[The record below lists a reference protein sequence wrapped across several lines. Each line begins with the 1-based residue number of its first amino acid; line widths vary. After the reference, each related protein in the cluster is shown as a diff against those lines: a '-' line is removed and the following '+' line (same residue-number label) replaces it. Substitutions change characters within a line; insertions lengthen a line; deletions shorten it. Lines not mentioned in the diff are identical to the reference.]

1 MKDAIGYLRVS
12 TKEQGRSGLGLD
24 AQRKDIEGFSERE
37 GFAIKAWHKDIQ
49 TGAGKDALL
58 LRPGLAT
65 ALKEA
70 RAVGAPLIVSRLD
83 RLSRNVHFISGLME
97 HKVHFIIAAFGKDV
111 DDFVIHIY
119 ASLAQQERKMIA
131 ERIKAAIAIAK
142 ANGRKFTLQTC
153 SKAMKRRI
161 REASVTA
168 RKKAATERLEAH
180 RPHIEWAFRQQSR
193 YGAYRPLSFNEAAA
207 KLNERGIESLTSGRW
222 TGSGLARAA
231 RRLGLDPTP
240 GQFSQ
245 DVVRAKVREVWNAN
259 PGITGRELMAHW
271 PLPHPIGFLNCYR
284 FLTECRLSAARRS
297 PLHRKIGWRIDE
309 RTVTRIQIA
318 RIVNKHPALTAL
330 EVLER
335 LGPGRYR
342 SAKWVGYVVE
352 ECRNPS
358 ALKTHRRWNR
368 SHRAKQKNGTARKHE
383 AAALVTVRQATI
395 RSYCASRDEA
405 GRLTTVR

>member
-1 MKDAIGYLRVS
+1 MRCFCAR
-12 TKEQGRSGLGLD
+12 
-24 AQRKDIEGFSERE
+24 
-37 GFAIKAWHKDIQ
+37 
-49 TGAGKDALL
+49 
-58 LRPGLAT
+58 GLAT
-65 ALKEA
+65 AFKEA
-70 RAVGAPLIVSRLD
+70 GAAGAPLIVSRLD

-97 HKVHFIIAAFGKDV
+97 HKVHFIISAFGQDV

-161 REASVTA
+161 REASIAA
-168 RKKAATERLEAH
+168 RKRAAAERLEAH
-180 RPHIEWAFRQQSR
+180 RVHIEWAFKQQSR
-193 YGAYRPLSFNEAAA
+193 YGGHRPLSFSEAAQI
-207 KLNERGIESLTSGRW
+207 LNERGIESLASGRW

-245 DVVRAKVREVWNAN
+245 AVVRAKVREVWKAN
-259 PGITGRELMAHW
+259 PDITGRELVTHW

-284 FLTECRLSAARRS
+284 FLTECRLAAARRS
-297 PLHRKIGWRIDE
+297 PLHRKIGWRVDE
-309 RTVTRIQIA
+309 RTITRIQIA
-318 RIVNKHPALTAL
+318 RIVNKYPALTAL

-342 SAKWVGYVVE
+342 SPKWVGYVVD
-352 ECRNPS
+352 ECRSRS
-358 ALKTHRRWNR
+358 ALAKHRRWNR
-368 SHRAKQKNGTARKHE
+368 YMLPGFNVKQMKTRRRDAGGHIANRTPRRCRVASATARE
-383 AAALVTVRQATI
+383 
-395 RSYCASRDEA
+395 
-405 GRLTTVR
+405 

>member
-24 AQRKDIEGFSERE
+24 AQRKDIEAFSERE
-37 GFAIKAWHKDIQ
+37 GFAVRAWHQDIQ

-70 RAVGAPLIVSRLD
+70 RAAGAPLIVSRLD
-83 RLSRNVHFISGLME
+83 RLSRNVHFISGMME
-97 HKVHFIIAAFGKDV
+97 HKVHFIIAAFGQDV

-119 ASLAQQERKMIA
+119 ASLAQQERKMIG

-153 SKAMKRRI
+153 SKAMKQRI
-161 REASVTA
+161 QDASIAA
-168 RKKAATERLEAH
+168 RKKAATERLEAN
-180 RPHIEWAFRQQSR
+180 RVHIEWVFRQQSR
-193 YGAYRPLSFNEAAA
+193 YGAYRPLSFSEAAQ
-207 KLNERGIESLTSGRW
+207 KLNERGIESLACGRW
-222 TGSGLARAA
+222 TGSALGRAA
-231 RRLGLDPTP
+231 RRLGLNPTP

-245 DVVRAKVREVWNAN
+245 AAVRAKVREVWTAN
-259 PGITGRELMAHW
+259 PDITGRELMTHW
-271 PLPHPIGFLNCYR
+271 PLPHPIGFKNCYR
-284 FLTECRLSAARRS
+284 FLTECRLAAARQS
-297 PLHRKIGWRIDE
+297 PLHRKIGWRVDE

-318 RIVNKHPALTAL
+318 RIVNKYPALTAS

-342 SAKWVGYVVE
+342 SPKWVGYVID
-352 ECRNPS
+352 ECRSRS
-358 ALKTHRRWNR
+358 ALKMHRRWNR
-368 SHRAKQKNGTARKHE
+368 SHRAKQLKNGTAR
-383 AAALVTVRQATI
+383 R
-395 RSYCASRDEA
+395 
-405 GRLTTVR
+405 